1 MRGIYLNRKLI
12 KVCFNNFILLHI
24 VLVISHLHC
33 FIVGYKLECNARG
46 QSIYWTICKK
56 IPFISPSLCLCRCS
70 YDRPS
75 RVCGIWRA
83 TVVYIIYAILIAY
96 CKILKAK
103 TQLMLFCIIYSD
115 LFNKIQ
121 FSILFYSI
129 CLSHGIVVSREKS
142 YCWVGGSLQDYLSC
156 SLTFLSDSTYL
167 KCLAILN
174 RIWTG
179 TISIVKCMSDNLNAA
194 HPLLSELASS
204 LLVVAFIYFL
214 NGYHSVPVVT
224 L

>member
-83 TVVYIIYAILIAY
+83 TVVYIIYAIMIAY

-142 YCWVGGSLQDYLSC
+142 YCWVGGVSPGLFELQLNIPIGLYLFEMLGNSK
-156 SLTFLSDSTYL
+156 SYM
-167 KCLAILN
+167 N
-174 RIWTG
+174 G
-179 TISIVKCMSDNLNAA
+179 DNLY
-194 HPLLSELASS
+194 SQMY
-204 LLVVAFIYFL
+204 VR
-214 NGYHSVPVVT
+214 
-224 L
+224 